1 MPGVLNGLSS
11 VSSAQ
16 TLLSGPWIH
25 LARRTMFWTSSFPFV
40 PKAMSRKHPEKQGTS
55 LLTFSFEACILVAGI
70 FNVLLYDRAGSERE
84 IK

>member
-25 LARRTMFWTSSFPFV
+25 LAGWTMFWTSSFPLV
-40 PKAMSRKHPEKQGTS
+40 PRAMFRERPEKQGTP
-55 LLTFSFEACILVAGI
+55 LLTFEACILVVGI
-70 FNVLLYDRAGSERE
+70 FNILL
-84 IK
+84 